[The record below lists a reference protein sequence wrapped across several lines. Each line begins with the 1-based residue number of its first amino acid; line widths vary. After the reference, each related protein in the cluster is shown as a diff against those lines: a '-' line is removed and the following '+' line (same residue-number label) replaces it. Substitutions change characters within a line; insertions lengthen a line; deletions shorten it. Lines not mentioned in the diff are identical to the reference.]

1 MNDINALSLIPPLL
15 AILLALWKKNVFLAL
30 FTGLF
35 SGYLIL
41 EGGAPIKALDATFY
55 ALVAVFADTDNAII
69 IFMVLLLGSVTHLIE
84 QNGGINGF
92 VQLMTEKR
100 SIIGSRRAAQF
111 FTWIM
116 GLLVFTSGTL
126 STLLTGAIA
135 RPLNDALK
143 VSHEKAAF
151 IVHST
156 STPVCVLIPLSGW
169 GAFMIGLIKAQDIP
183 NATEVLVQSIP
194 LNFYAL
200 IAVFIIPLIILSGKD
215 WGPMAKA
222 EKRADE
228 LGQLDAPGK
237 GYSVHIESRKD
248 LPVSSFWNMLI
259 PIVAMVIV
267 ILGGLIITGKGSIL
281 QGDGIKAIMWG
292 VIITLLIIAVQVKT
306 QNLMSF
312 EEFGHKL
319 VNGAGAMLTV
329 AFILVLAF
337 SMGSLVQM
345 LGTGQF
351 LAAKLH
357 GFVSAAF
364 LPAII
369 FIVGALIS
377 FSTGS
382 SMGTM
387 AVVMPLAMPLALT
400 LGVSP
405 ALAAAAVFGGSIFGD
420 HGSPISDTTI
430 MSCST
435 TGCDVMDHIKT
446 QLPYVL
452 LFAIFATVFYLLA
465 GFFSSL

>member
-1 MNDINALSLIPPLL
+1 M
-15 AILLALWKKNVFLAL
+15 
-30 FTGLF
+30 
-35 SGYLIL
+35 
-41 EGGAPIKALDATFY
+41 
-55 ALVAVFADTDNAII
+55 VAVFADTDNAII

-100 SIIGSRRAAQF
+100 SIIGSRKAAQF

-194 LNFYAL
+194 LNFYA
-200 IAVFIIPLIILSGKD
+200 IITVFIIPLIIFSGKD
-215 WGPMAKA
+215 WGPMARA
-222 EKRADE
+222 EKRAKALGELDE
-228 LGQLDAPGK
+228 PGK
-237 GYSVHIESRKD
+237 GYSLHTEKAKA

-259 PIVAMVIV
+259 PIAAMLIV

-292 VIITLLIIAVQVKT
+292 VIITLLIIAIQVKT
-306 QNLMSF
+306 QRLMTMG
-312 EEFGHKL
+312 EFGHKL
-319 VNGAGAMLTV
+319 VNGAGPMLTV

-337 SMGSLVQM
+337 SMGSLVQT

-357 GFVSAAF
+357 NFVSAAF

-369 FIVGALIS
+369 FLVAAIIS

-387 AVVMPLAMPLALT
+387 AVVMPLAMPLAMT
-400 LGVSP
+400 LGVAS
-405 ALAAAAVFGGSIFGD
+405 ALAAAAVFSGSIFGD

-446 QLPYVL
+446 QLPYALVFAAFAAL
-452 LFAIFATVFYLLA
+452 FYLFA
-465 GFFSSL
+465 GFLTQI